1 MAKKDRILSGAAWVL
16 VLTAMVAVAGTR
28 AYAQN
33 RWSGDASRSEP
44 DAKRTPI
51 PPPIEIAG
59 SWDGTIQ
66 DPVQGIGAI
75 NLTFT
80 ERSTKT
86 RGILRGTWTANFN
99 NPPNGAINDVG
110 TLTGSVVGST
120 VAMTLIPRRGD
131 ALGNCRNIFN
141 AVNATEDMISG
152 TFHFSVCGENH
163 TGPFSVQ
170 PGPAPT
176 MVFINIG
183 DDFFFPVRQT
193 ISAGQTVRWTNNGGE
208 QHSVNANTGSSR
220 CKPASTE
227 SFDSPAINS
236 GETFDH
242 TFNTPGTFAYHCQI
256 QGCPMRGIITV
267 Q

>member
-1 MAKKDRILSGAAWVL
+1 MAKENWRLTVWACGFIL
-16 VLTAMVAVAGTR
+16 AMAGLVAGSG
-28 AYAQN
+28 AYAQTG
-33 RWSGDASRSEP
+33 WSIDASRSEP
-44 DAKRTPI
+44 DAKRTPP
-51 PPPIEIAG
+51 PPPIQIAG

-86 RGILRGTWTANFN
+86 KGILKGTWTVNFN

-110 TLTGSVVGST
+110 TLTGSVIGST

-141 AVNATEDMISG
+141 AVNATQDMISG
-152 TFHFSVCGENH
+152 TFHFSGCGENH
-163 TGPFSVQ
+163 TGPISVQ

-176 MVFINIG
+176 LVFVNIG
-183 DDFFFPVRQT
+183 DDFFFPPRVT
-193 ISAGQTVRWTNNGGE
+193 ISAGQTVRWTNNGSE
-208 QHSVNANTGSSR
+208 DHTVTSNAGSNCRPSSNE
-220 CKPASTE
+220 A
-227 SFDSPAINS
+227 FDSSTMDS
-236 GETFDH
+236 GTTFDH
-242 TFNTPGTFAYHCQI
+242 TFNNPGTFAYYCQVH
-256 QGCPMRGIITV
+256 GCPMRGTITV